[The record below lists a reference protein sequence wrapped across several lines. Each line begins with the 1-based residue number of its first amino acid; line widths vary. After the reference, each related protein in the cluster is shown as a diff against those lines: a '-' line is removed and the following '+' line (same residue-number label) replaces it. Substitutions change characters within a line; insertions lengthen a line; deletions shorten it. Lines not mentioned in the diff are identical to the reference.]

1 MSGLSIW
8 RNIPFPQ
15 VSLPAFS
22 TTQSGSSNFLF
33 KRKKKLAWVS
43 PQANRGYVAPGREKV
58 TQLTDK
64 AAVAAL
70 REASPDL
77 KESLEIG
84 KEPST
89 DFHNNWPAHDP
100 SFRPAMMRFFA
111 DCHAL
116 HLDVL
121 DAVALGLGLS
131 PRFFVPFC
139 DKMDHNL
146 RLLHYPGVP
155 RSLLDKGEQARAG
168 AHTDYGSITLLFQ
181 DGQGGLQVRD
191 PATGQFAHA
200 PPVPGAVAVNAGDM
214 LSRWSNDIIRSTEHR
229 VVSPPTAPARASP
242 AAEFAAA
249 GDGGDGGAVGRCPAR
264 YSVAFFCNPN
274 WDAVI
279 DCLPGCHSPARP
291 ARYPPV
297 RCHDYLVGRLA
308 ATYA

>member
-1 MSGLSIW
+1 MFSVCSQVPIVDFGRFLKGNASERQATGEEVLNAFKNVGFVYLAQHSIPASQLANVFDHSKRFFELS
-8 RNIPFPQ
+8 PQ
-15 VSLPAFS
+15 EK
-22 TTQSGSSNFLF
+22 T
-33 KRKKKLAWVS
+33 KLAWVS

-64 AAVAAL
+64 AAVTAL

-121 DAVALGLGLS
+121 DAVALGLGLT

-181 DGQGGLQVRD
+181 DGQGGLQVTARRYL
-191 PATGQFAHA
+191 P
-200 PPVPGAVAVNAGDM
+200 
-214 LSRWSNDIIRSTEHR
+214 RSVLRHGFLNM
-229 VVSPPTAPARASP
+229 ARP
-242 AAEFAAA
+242 QTFFLHIAAA
-249 GDGGDGGAVGRCPAR
+249 RLTLSARHRHGLLRPRQTKHDHGSERKGVEFRHRESSQGRHPHWSA
-264 YSVAFFCNPN
+264 
-274 WDAVI
+274 
-279 DCLPGCHSPARP
+279 
-291 ARYPPV
+291 
-297 RCHDYLVGRLA
+297 LA
-308 ATYA
+308 ASSRG